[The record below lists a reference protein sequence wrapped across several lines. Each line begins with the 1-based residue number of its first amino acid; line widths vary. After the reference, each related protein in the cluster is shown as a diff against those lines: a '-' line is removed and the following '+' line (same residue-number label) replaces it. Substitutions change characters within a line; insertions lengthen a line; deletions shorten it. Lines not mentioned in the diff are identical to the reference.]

1 MKWNKINISIA
12 VLIIF
17 HMVGIGGVL
26 LANPIEF
33 LRLTPLNLLL
43 TLVIILVNQQQWK
56 FAWVFVVTYL
66 VGFFVEVLGVNTG
79 FPFGE
84 YEYGSVLGPKVFE
97 TPLMIGVNWLILLYA
112 SNAISRHFGL
122 TAITKALGAAA
133 LMVVL
138 DYAIE
143 PVAIKYDFWTWAQAD
158 PPFENYMAWFVIAF
172 LLSLVWQWTKIE
184 LNKKIAIAVYSVEL
198 GFFALLNLF

>member
-97 TPLMIGVNWLILLYA
+97 TPLMIG
-112 SNAISRHFGL
+112 
-122 TAITKALGAAA
+122 
-133 LMVVL
+133 
-138 DYAIE
+138 
-143 PVAIKYDFWTWAQAD
+143 
-158 PPFENYMAWFVIAF
+158 
-172 LLSLVWQWTKIE
+172 
-184 LNKKIAIAVYSVEL
+184 LNC
-198 GFFALLNLF
+198 

>member
-43 TLVIILVNQQQWK
+43 TLVIILINHQEWK
-56 FAWVFVVTYL
+56 FVWVFVVTYL

-97 TPLMIGVNWLILLYA
+97 TIGSFIPYFDAIFEKFDMLKKHETLVLL
-112 SNAISRHFGL
+112 G
-122 TAITKALGAAA
+122 
-133 LMVVL
+133 
-138 DYAIE
+138 
-143 PVAIKYDFWTWAQAD
+143 
-158 PPFENYMAWFVIAF
+158 
-172 LLSLVWQWTKIE
+172 
-184 LNKKIAIAVYSVEL
+184 
-198 GFFALLNLF
+198 